1 MAGAVNPAEDSR
13 MTPSNNTTR
22 SAEVRVRSDR
32 RDPPDVNKLAKLLI
46 QLTQEQTTDEPRDQD
61 PRNAIGDTN
70 SPSASLPARRPPQRR
85 ARGLD
90 PEQTQTLIQQY
101 VAGATTY
108 ELGDRFGIHRRTV
121 SAILHRNNIPMRRR
135 GLSPEQID
143 QAIDLYNR
151 GWSLAEVA
159 RHLAVDPT
167 TVVNRLHDRGIRTRD
182 THRRTRT

>member
-1 MAGAVNPAEDSR
+1 MPHRDIVAGAVNPAEDSR

-61 PRNAIGDTN
+61 PRNAISDTN
-70 SPSASLPARRPPQRR
+70 SSSASLSARRPPQRR

-90 PEQTQTLIQQY
+90 PDQTQPLIQQY

-108 ELGDRFGIHRRTV
+108 ELGDRF
-121 SAILHRNNIPMRRR
+121 
-135 GLSPEQID
+135 
-143 QAIDLYNR
+143 
-151 GWSLAEVA
+151 
-159 RHLAVDPT
+159 
-167 TVVNRLHDRGIRTRD
+167 
-182 THRRTRT
+182 